1 VRKGALKAE
10 EVVLAGVAF
19 LRRCARGKK
28 LKVNSKAVRRTRT
41 LQLRGRRP
49 AGRGESSGY
58 GHVQYP
64 NIQGESRTCGWQSVR
79 SCRAA
84 RGGHITGHF
93 RLGPTDPRLLNPRR
107 HDMKSQ

>member
-1 VRKGALKAE
+1 MRRRFGGGHVRKGALKAE

-28 LKVNSKAVRRTRT
+28 LKVNSKAVGRTRT

-58 GHVQYP
+58 
-64 NIQGESRTCGWQSVR
+64 
-79 SCRAA
+79 
-84 RGGHITGHF
+84 TGTYSTPTSKVN
-93 RLGPTDPRLLNPRR
+93 LGPAAGSL
-107 HDMKSQ
+107 